1 MNFYKRHIGDY
12 IKDAAHLSLLEHGV
26 YARLMDV
33 YYSRE
38 GGIPADQAARLIG
51 ARAEEE
57 LHAVEA
63 VLSEFFNLDGD
74 TWRQA
79 RCEREIEIASAQS
92 EANRANGKR
101 GGRPKRK
108 ETEEK
113 PIGFAPGTDTQS
125 EENLSHQPSTM
136 SHQPEETTT
145 TTDVVVADGDTGS
158 AVALLATAPKPSRL
172 TCPHQAIVA
181 LYHDLLPMCPGIR
194 DWTPTRAQALRARW
208 NEDAKRQ
215 DLDYWR
221 RFFSYVVESE
231 FLTGRVKVADGRQPF
246 VASLDWMIKAENF
259 AKIRE
264 GRYHGQVTA

>member
-38 GGIPADQAARLIG
+38 GGIPASQAARLIG
-51 ARAEEE
+51 ARTDEE
-57 LHAVEA
+57 LSAVEA
-63 VLSEFFNLDGD
+63 VLSEFFELDSD

-113 PIGFAPGTDTQS
+113 PIGLPPASDAQS

-136 SHQPEETTT
+136 SHQPEDTIT
-145 TTDVVVADGDTGS
+145 TTDVVVADGDVGF
-158 AVALLATAPKPSRL
+158 AVAPGATTAKAGRQ

-181 LYHDLLPMCPGIR
+181 LYHELLPMCPGIR

-221 RFFSYVVESE
+221 RFFSYVAESE
-231 FLTGRVKVADGRQPF
+231 FLTGRVKIADGRKPF
-246 VASLDWMIKAENF
+246 IASLDWMVKAENF